1 MKPSAKF
8 MMHQG
13 MPDMRRSPAYLAIA
27 LVFAAIVTWGFWQS
41 YFAPL
46 IAGTVERPWIVHLH
60 AAVFVGWV
68 LLLVAQAA
76 LATAG
81 RTRLH
86 GKIGLAGMAYG
97 ALVFLVGVM
106 VSIGA
111 PALRVRAGEF
121 PLEVGGMVAILS
133 LADLLL
139 FGVFLAFAFASRLQP
154 RTHKQWV
161 IAATAA
167 LGGAAVGR
175 VLKTDSLAYLIVW
188 LSPVLALIAID
199 LVSRRRLGAVPLV
212 SGGLIVASFFKQ
224 QLFAAPIWD
233 ELGRALVRPFV

>member
-1 MKPSAKF
+1 MS
-8 MMHQG
+8 HQG
-13 MPDMRRSPAYLAIA
+13 TPLGRRSPAYVGIA
-27 LVFAAIVTWGFWQS
+27 LVFAGTVTWGFWRT

-46 IAGTVERPWIVHLH
+46 LSGTVERPWIVHLH

-81 RTRLH
+81 RLRLH
-86 GKIGLAGMAYG
+86 QQVGVAGMAYG

-111 PALRVRAGEF
+111 PALRVRAGDF
-121 PLEVGGMVAILS
+121 PVEVAGMVAVLS

-139 FGVFLAFAFASRLQP
+139 FGAFLACAFAYRSQP
-154 RTHKQWV
+154 QTHKQWV

-175 VLKTDSLAYLIVW
+175 VLKTDSLAYLLVW
-188 LSPVLALIAID
+188 LSPVLAIVAID
-199 LVSRRRLGAVPLV
+199 LASRRRLSAVPFV
-212 SGGLIVASFFKQ
+212 SGGLIVVSFFKER
-224 QLFAAPIWD
+224 LFAAPIWED
-233 ELGRALVRPFV
+233 LGRALVRPFV

>member
-1 MKPSAKF
+1 V
-8 MMHQG
+8 
-13 MPDMRRSPAYLAIA
+13 RSPAYLGIAI
-27 LVFAAIVTWGFWQS
+27 LFAGIVTWGFWRS

-46 IAGTVERPWIVHLH
+46 LSGVIERPWVVHLH

-81 RTRLH
+81 RVHSHRR
-86 GKIGLAGMAYG
+86 IGSAGMAYG
-97 ALVFLVGVM
+97 AFVFFVGVL

-111 PALRVRAGEF
+111 PALRVRAGKF
-121 PLEVGGMVAILS
+121 PVDVGGMVAVRS

-139 FGVFLAFAFASRLQP
+139 FGAFLACAFAYRSRPQVH
-154 RTHKQWV
+154 RQWI

-175 VLKTDSLAYLIVW
+175 VLDSDSLAYLLVW
-188 LSPVLALIAID
+188 LSPVLAVIAID
-199 LVSRRRLGAVPLV
+199 LASRRRLSAVPFV
-212 SGGLIVASFFKQ
+212 SGALIVVSFFKM
-224 QLFAAPIWD
+224 QLLTAPIWKAV
-233 ELGRALVRPFV
+233 GRAMVGPFV